1 MIDPSVPPARPG
13 GKPKRN
19 LVGRGVLALGVVA
32 LLWGLVQTL
41 AGQLMPD
48 VPGVVLTDLH
58 RVEDLRVRFNQ
69 DQGTPRL
76 ILLLSPT

>member
-1 MIDPSVPPARPG
+1 MQPAG
-13 GKPKRN
+13 TPKRH
-19 LVGRGVLALGVVA
+19 LLLRGVLALGVIA
-32 LLWGLVQTL
+32 LIWGLVQTL
-41 AGQLMPD
+41 ANQMMPD
-48 VPGVVLTDLH
+48 VPGVVLSDLH